1 MTLYV
6 LRKKQDVK
14 LEELPEDNTNVK
26 YESQKSFNAE
36 KEVKPFDI

>member
-1 MTLYV
+1 MTLDV

-14 LEELPEDNTNVK
+14 LEELTEEIANIK

-36 KEVKPFDI
+36 KEVKKK